1 MRGEAGACSRRTTR
15 DGKRR
20 ASAVRPVGSLT
31 RESSMCL
38 TPRIQSATATMRR
51 TPSENLLARDHDWCA
66 GLLNWSW
73 SRDRAGT
80 PPGAGGPSGRAR
92 FCRHVRATSTV
103 QPGHR
108 WVYGVRAVCTSAA
121 APPGRVGPVAAGAH
135 MLHDLM
141 KRIRPGFA
149 AVVRAREQ
157 PKDPRQGGVA
167 AGPSVEPPVRCGD
180 RVGHR
185 LVQSVG
191 VLSTSARQPCS
202 RSCRTASPCRAC
214 SRRRTSC
221 AGRASRQP

>member
-1 MRGEAGACSRRTTR
+1 MSRPC
-15 DGKRR
+15 
-20 ASAVRPVGSLT
+20 AS
-31 RESSMCL
+31 
-38 TPRIQSATATMRR
+38 
-51 TPSENLLARDHDWCA
+51 
-66 GLLNWSW
+66 
-73 SRDRAGT
+73 
-80 PPGAGGPSGRAR
+80 PPGSSRLPRPCGAHRLRTCWRAIMTDARGYSIGRGRVTELGPHQGPGSIWPAR

-121 APPGRVGPVAAGAH
+121 AAPGRVGPVAAGAH